1 MSTRELIIEGAKQ
14 NNLKN
19 ISLKLPHN
27 KVITITGVSGSGKSS
42 LAFDTIFAE
51 GQWRFIESLST
62 YARLFIEKLDRPD
75 VEAIQNIRPAL
86 ALEQR
91 NPIRG
96 SRSTVGTTTEIY
108 DYLRLLYSKIA
119 RPHCP
124 GCARALRTWTPSSV
138 VKELVEKYSGEKAL
152 IIFETQNSPEE
163 LQKRG
168 FHRVLING
176 EIVDIS
182 DFSNRKSAITNH
194 GSTSSPSRAKSRE
207 KSYEVVLDRLIIKD
221 SPRLSDSIETAW
233 EYGNENVWVELI
245 GTLPDKDKIF
255 SFSSKLKCPACSLET
270 RRQPK
275 GDGTTNRNDV
285 EIAKPQPLLFSFNHP
300 LGACPECK
308 GFGNIL
314 EYSQERVVPDQ
325 ELSLE
330 QGAIEPWSK
339 PAYKWWYRQ
348 FAKAA
353 KAKKIKLNVPYKS
366 LSKEMKELIFKGN
379 DDFYGLNEFFK
390 ELENKRYKMH
400 VRVFLSKYRK
410 AVMCH
415 CEGNRLRPEAL
426 AFTIR
431 GYNIAQLANLSISQ
445 LSNYFSNLNLREYEQ
460 EISAEIRRQIDLKLG
475 FLLRVGLGYL
485 TLDRLSKTLSG
496 GESQR
501 ISLANQLAS
510 RLVGTLY
517 VLDEPTVGLHPRD
530 IGKITEIIK
539 ELSDLGNTIIAV
551 EHDKTVI
558 NSSDWIVELGP
569 GGGRNGGSLM
579 FSGWKADFL
588 KSGTLT
594 ANYLN
599 NIESIT
605 IPGHRRKGSG
615 KTLLIKGASGHNLK
629 QIDINIPLQTMVC
642 VTGVSGSGKSTV
654 VDDTLYN
661 AVAKALKIGFES
673 PLPLKS
679 VEGLEYLKGVRI
691 IDQRPI
697 GKSPRSNPVTYI
709 KAFDPVRKLFAEQ
722 VHAKNLGYGAGYF
735 SFNTEDGRCEACKG
749 EGFQKLEMYFFEDMY
764 IKCEE
769 CGGKRY
775 KPEVLTV
782 TCNGKNIHEILELTV
797 DEALKFFPPI
807 PSLIKKLKLIA
818 SVGLGYL
825 KLGQPATT
833 LSGGEAQRLKIC
845 SELGITS
852 RRDYLYILDE
862 PTIGLHPEDIKKLL
876 EVLNNLVDAG
886 NTVLLVEHNLDV
898 IKCAD
903 WIIDLGPEGGEKG
916 GNIVAEGT
924 PEDIIEQ
931 KNSHTGLYLKEYLK
945 Q

>member
-91 NPIRG
+91 NPIRS

-124 GCARALRTWTPSSV
+124 RCARALRTWTPSSV

-152 IIFETQNSPEE
+152 IIFETKDSPEK

-168 FHRVLING
+168 FHRVLIKG

-182 DFSNRKSAITNH
+182 SIVNSHPVPNGTGRQ
-194 GSTSSPSRAKSRE
+194 SSIS
-207 KSYEVVLDRLIIKD
+207 VVLDRLIIKD
-221 SPRLSDSIETAW
+221 SPRLSDSIETSW
-233 EYGNENVWVELI
+233 EYGNENVWVKLI
-245 GTLPDKDKIF
+245 GTSSDKNKIL

-270 RRQPK
+270 QRQ
-275 GDGTTNRNDV
+275 
-285 EIAKPQPLLFSFNHP
+285 PQPLLFSFNHP

-314 EYSQERVVPDQ
+314 EYSQERVIPDQ

-330 QGAIEPWSK
+330 QGAVKPWSK

-348 FAKAA
+348 FAKTA

-366 LSKEMKELIFKGN
+366 LAKETKELIFKGD

-415 CEGNRLRPEAL
+415 CEGSRLRPEAL

-431 GYNIAQLANLSISQ
+431 GYNIAQLAKLSISQ
-445 LSNYFSNLNLREYEQ
+445 LSNYFSNLSLREYEQ

-485 TLDRLSKTLSG
+485 TLDRQSKTLSG

-501 ISLANQLAS
+501 IRLANQLAS
-510 RLVGTLY
+510 RLTGTLY

-551 EHDKTVI
+551 EHDKMVI

-569 GGGRNGGSLM
+569 GGGRDGGRLM

-615 KTLLIKGASGHNLK
+615 KTLSIKGASGHNLK
-629 QIDINIPLQTMVC
+629 QIDINIPLQTLVC

-661 AVAKALKIGFES
+661 AVAKALNIGFES

-691 IDQRPI
+691 IDQHPI

-709 KAFDPVRKLFAEQ
+709 KAFDSVRKLFAEQ
-722 VHAKNLGYGAGYF
+722 VHAKNLGYGAGHF
-735 SFNTEDGRCEACKG
+735 SFNTEDGRCEACRG

-775 KPEVLTV
+775 KQGVLAV

-876 EVLNNLVDAG
+876 EVLNSLVDAG

-931 KNSHTGLYLKEYLK
+931 KNSYTGLYLKEYLK